1 MPRTP
6 ARRTRAVVVVVAA
19 AAVIATGTLAVA
31 TAMRPEGRPAAGEA
45 TADAPTATP
54 SAEPDAIDWQIDK
67 RRIFALRSDRAYV
80 EKVAAASDTVSSD
93 WTGLRLT
100 PAEAAEFARQE
111 TLPAKLEEMRAILA
125 PLGASGGVWV
135 ENPVAEPQV
144 MVVAIVGEVGPDVR
158 ERIAEIAGAD
168 PLRVTTAE
176 RTEQQLMDIGAALDA
191 TPAGRAGW
199 LTGWGVDITRDRV
212 SVSVDPAAPASVEA
226 DLVAS
231 SGDVFSFTRQGPAT
245 VGTG

>member
-54 SAEPDAIDWQIDK
+54 SAEPDAIDRQIDK

-158 ERIAEIAGAD
+158 ERIAEIAGAGG
-168 PLRVTTAE
+168 PEQAAHWRVGSFGSAGRTTAGHD
-176 RTEQQLMDIGAALDA
+176 MDPSCQHVLTNNVGRDEDR
-191 TPAGRAGW
+191 PDDDVQDPRAG
-199 LTGWGVDITRDRV
+199 VRPTRSIR
-212 SVSVDPAAPASVEA
+212 
-226 DLVAS
+226 
-231 SGDVFSFTRQGPAT
+231 
-245 VGTG
+245 